1 MKNMWNLSLG
11 LSLAIHTIVLAG
23 LPPLK
28 KIKANKERIKII
40 KIFPQEIKKI
50 EETASLKT
58 ISPSRIPPP
67 YVEKLAK
74 KTILNNDSQPIK
86 KEVFSLTKEIL
97 LSDYNKPD
105 FEKLKKN
112 PVYMQYY
119 KLIRERIRKNA
130 YRYYNIEES
139 GIVYLYFVILKN
151 GSLNQISLSKT
162 NTSASSNLIEI
173 ALKSVKSSAPFPP
186 FPEELKTYS
195 RLQFSVSIH
204 FKNN

>member
-1 MKNMWNLSLG
+1 MKNLWNLSLG
-11 LSLAIHTIVLAG
+11 LSLAIHTIILAG
-23 LPPLK
+23 LPTFK
-28 KIKANKERIKII
+28 KVKVNKERIKTI

-50 EETASLKT
+50 EETVSLKN
-58 ISPSRIPPP
+58 ISSLKKPPP

-74 KTILNNDSQPIK
+74 KTILNDDFQSIK
-86 KEVFSLTKEIL
+86 KETLPPTKEVL
-97 LSDYNKPD
+97 LSDYNKSE

-112 PVYMQYY
+112 PVYMHYY